1 MKEMEKDRV
10 KEESAVERRIE
21 ETGRETRVK
30 MPKGLKEVR
39 ERFRSLEARLERWQT
54 GEEDL
59 DPDKKEKRGRKVGVK
74 KEVIIRNRNWR
85 EERQRVEEEAEDDGA
100 RRIGVRERT
109 VRWNER
115 GAERN

>member
-59 DPDKKEKRGRKVGVK
+59 DPDKKEKRGRKV
-74 KEVIIRNRNWR
+74 WR
-85 EERQRVEEEAEDDGA
+85 SGQGERRGSRGEEKDGRMATSGEEAEREQGA
-100 RRIGVRERT
+100 K
-109 VRWNER
+109 
-115 GAERN
+115 